1 MPGVSVIALM
11 ISSPTFSQELTQG
24 AKVQETGQRVDS
36 IRDLEARLREVNS
49 TLLEIRGEVARSREE
64 VRDLRQELT
73 KTREEL
79 IGLRR
84 DFGQPRG
91 HLERTAT
98 VVADHA
104 AATGATSESPEAT
117 TDARL
122 AKLEEEQQLLG
133 TKVQDQYQSKV
144 ESASKYRVRL
154 SGIALLNIFSNRG
167 AVDNVDIPALA
178 RARRPLDSGGTFGG
192 TIRQSLLGLE
202 VFGPQVGG
210 ANSSADIQFDFSG
223 GFPAAPDGV
232 TWGLVRLRTARLRL
246 DWPRTSIVAGQDAP
260 FFSPL
265 SPTSLASLAN
275 PAFSYSGNLWT
286 WAPQVRVEHRT
297 DLSDDSSLLIQA
309 GILDSLSWEQSTSPI
324 YRSPQA
330 GERSRQPAYA
340 TRVAW
345 THSTRGGPLTVGAGS
360 YYARQYWG
368 FDRTVDAWAGTADW
382 QLPLGQRYSLTG
394 EFYRGRSLGG
404 LGGAFNRGIILSG
417 PLVDASTSIRGLN
430 STGGWTQLKFKP
442 SEKLEFNG
450 AFGEDYPSVSD
461 LRLYS
466 PGLNPLSVARNES
479 AFVNSIYRARSNL
492 LLSIEYRRIRTTDP
506 NAIVRTAN
514 HVNLGAGVLF

>member
-1 MPGVSVIALM
+1 
-11 ISSPTFSQELTQG
+11 
-24 AKVQETGQRVDS
+24 
-36 IRDLEARLREVNS
+36 
-49 TLLEIRGEVARSREE
+49 
-64 VRDLRQELT
+64 
-73 KTREEL
+73 
-79 IGLRR
+79 
-84 DFGQPRG
+84 
-91 HLERTAT
+91 
-98 VVADHA
+98 
-104 AATGATSESPEAT
+104 
-117 TDARL
+117 
-122 AKLEEEQQLLG
+122 
-133 TKVQDQYQSKV
+133 
-144 ESASKYRVRL
+144 
-154 SGIALLNIFSNRG
+154 
-167 AVDNVDIPALA
+167 
-178 RARRPLDSGGTFGG
+178 
-192 TIRQSLLGLE
+192 
-202 VFGPQVGG
+202 
-210 ANSSADIQFDFSG
+210 
-223 GFPAAPDGV
+223 
-232 TWGLVRLRTARLRL
+232 
-246 DWPRTSIVAGQDAP
+246 
-260 FFSPL
+260 
-265 SPTSLASLAN
+265 
-275 PAFSYSGNLWT
+275 
-286 WAPQVRVEHRT
+286 
-297 DLSDDSSLLIQA
+297 
-309 GILDSLSWEQSTSPI
+309 
-324 YRSPQA
+324 
-330 GERSRQPAYA
+330 
-340 TRVAW
+340 
-345 THSTRGGPLTVGAGS
+345 VGAGS